1 MFEQKCIYL
10 QKIFRAMKKLFLL
23 VSLTLLFASCSTSEY
38 IKVARNF
45 SSQHDSLAVL
55 VLRPDNILYTNHKS
69 YDDLKGLEDMSPK
82 DREALL
88 KSKSQFLS
96 QYNDTLINCI
106 FVDNLIGELAKTNL
120 DVYTIE
126 HLDEYNKCRE
136 GKRFMVEIHQLEF
149 DEYYDVVHDT
159 YSEIKK
165 NRMDGND
172 TLIYNKDT
180 YINAFASN
188 IWLDCYCPY
197 GDTMSLL
204 YATDRI
210 TDYHEG
216 WFAKDHYGEIIYYS
230 ENDELTIDHIDVFLK
245 IVAKKYANYLY
256 DHILNGYVENVYP
269 EVVTYPKDMSLHY
282 DFNTKNIELVGENE
296 RFVEIKR

>member
-1 MFEQKCIYL
+1 
-10 QKIFRAMKKLFLL
+10 
-23 VSLTLLFASCSTSEY
+23 
-38 IKVARNF
+38 
-45 SSQHDSLAVL
+45 
-55 VLRPDNILYTNHKS
+55 
-69 YDDLKGLEDMSPK
+69 
-82 DREALL
+82 
-88 KSKSQFLS
+88 
-96 QYNDTLINCI
+96 
-106 FVDNLIGELAKTNL
+106 
-120 DVYTIE
+120 
-126 HLDEYNKCRE
+126 
-136 GKRFMVEIHQLEF
+136 
-149 DEYYDVVHDT
+149 
-159 YSEIKK
+159 
-165 NRMDGND
+165 
-172 TLIYNKDT
+172 
-180 YINAFASN
+180 
-188 IWLDCYCPY
+188 
-197 GDTMSLL
+197 MSLL

>member
-1 MFEQKCIYL
+1 MP
-10 QKIFRAMKKLFLL
+10 KIFRAMKKLFLL
-23 VSLTLLFASCSTSEY
+23 ISLILLFASCSTSEY
-38 IKVARNF
+38 LKVARNF
-45 SSQHDSLAVL
+45 NSQNDSLAVL
-55 VLRPDNILYTNHKS
+55 VLRPDNIIYTNHKS
-69 YDDLKGLEDMSPK
+69 YDDLKGLDDMSPK

-96 QYNDTLINCI
+96 QYNDTLINRI

-126 HLDEYNKCRE
+126 YLDEYNKCRA
-136 GKRFMVEIHQLEF
+136 GNRFMVEIHQLEF

-159 YSEIKK
+159 YTEIRK
-165 NRMDGND
+165 NRTDGND

-188 IWLDCYCPY
+188 IWVDCYCPY

-210 TDYHEG
+210 IDYHEG
-216 WFAKDHYGEIIYYS
+216 WFAKDYNGEIIYYS
-230 ENDELTIDHIDVFLK
+230 ENDELTVGHIDIFLRN
-245 IVAKKYANYLY
+245 VAKKYANYLY
-256 DHILNGYVENVYP
+256 DHILNSYVKNVHP

-282 DFNTKNIELVGENE
+282 DFTTKYTELVGEKE